1 VIAAAERLRNDE
13 IRMSKPETIPNNQMI
28 KRFHHPLSDFVL
40 RHSFVIRHSCF
51 VIFLALSVTPL
62 FAEKRALTEK
72 DLWSRS
78 VAAK

>member
-1 VIAAAERLRNDE
+1 
-13 IRMSKPETIPNNQMI
+13 MT